1 MRHYPITVLKFG
13 SSVLGCEADLSKAL
27 QEIYRWTR
35 DGHRVVAVVSAIG
48 STTDGLLARAQAYG
62 SGLSDQAVATLV
74 ATGEAMSASLLTLA
88 LERSGIKS
96 AVVDEVRLGLQTH
109 GPLLNAEPCGI
120 DVPRLLSILENASV
134 AVVPGFVGRQ
144 EDGTLSLLG
153 RGGSDLT
160 AVFVAHHLGAE
171 RCRLIKDVNG
181 IFEYDPADTVNVPRR
196 YSTVTWTQ
204 AVRVGNGVVQPRAI
218 EFAEQHGLTI
228 EVATLN
234 SDSPTLICG
243 LPISFADEF
252 PSAAPLRIG
261 LLGAG
266 TVGLGVYRTLAAH
279 PETFAVRQV
288 AVRHLDREDGIPSE
302 LLTHDPW
309 EVVNSDCEVIIELIG
324 GLSPAKELIEAALKA
339 GKHVITAN
347 KLVVSRNGKQLRRIA
362 DFAGVQLLYS
372 AAVGG
377 GVPMLEQVGRIAQSS
392 GIRTLHG
399 VVNGTTNFILDRLAQ
414 GLSRE
419 AALAEAQRLGFAEQN
434 PTSDL
439 DGSDAAHKLALLA
452 QTAFGAWLNPAEIER
467 TGIEHFDSDSVQ
479 EAARSGHSV
488 RLVATLSQDKFGVR
502 ARIAPQLVAQTHS
515 FAQTI
520 NEENCLEIESQNGDV
535 VQVRGKGAGRWPT
548 AVSVMADVCDV
559 YRASQLN
566 VADECFAAGRA
577 S

>member
-1 MRHYPITVLKFG
+1 M
-13 SSVLGCEADLSKAL
+13 
-27 QEIYRWTR
+27 
-35 DGHRVVAVVSAIG
+35 
-48 STTDGLLARAQAYG
+48 
-62 SGLSDQAVATLV
+62 ATLV
-74 ATGEAMSASLLTLA
+74 ATGEATSAALLALA
-88 LERSGIKS
+88 LERAGLHSV
-96 AVVDEVRLGLQTH
+96 VVDEVRLGLRTR
-109 GPLLNAEPCGI
+109 GPILNAEPCGI
-120 DVPRLLSILENASV
+120 DVPRVLSVLENASV

-171 RCRLIKDVNG
+171 RCRLVKDVNG
-181 IFEYDPADTVNVPRR
+181 IFEHDPADTVNVPRR
-196 YSTVTWTQ
+196 YSTVGWAQ

-243 LPISFADEF
+243 LPISFADQF
-252 PSAAPLRIG
+252 PSATPLRVG

-279 PETFAVRQV
+279 PETFDIRRVAVRQ
-288 AVRHLDREDGIPSE
+288 LEREDGIPPA

-309 EVVNSDCEVIIELIG
+309 EVVSSDCDVIIELIG
-324 GLSPAKELIEAALKA
+324 GLSPAKELIEAALKS

-347 KLVVSRNGKQLRRIA
+347 KLVVSRHGKQLRRIA
-362 DFAGVQLLYS
+362 EFVGVQLLYS

-377 GVPMLEQVGRIAQSS
+377 GVPMLEQVSRIAQTS

-399 VVNGTTNFILDRLAQ
+399 VVNGTTNFILDRLAE

-419 AALAEAQRLGFAEQN
+419 DALGEAQRLGFAEKD

-452 QTAFGAWLNPAEIER
+452 QTAFGAWLNPADIER
-467 TGIEHFDSDSVQ
+467 TGVEHFDSDAVQ
-479 EAARSGHSV
+479 DAARSGHSV
-488 RLVATLSQDKFGVR
+488 RLVATLSQGEFGLR
-502 ARIAPQLVAQTHS
+502 ASIAPQLFEHTHA

-520 NEENCLEIESQNGDV
+520 NEENCLEIESQSGDV

-548 AVSVMADVCDV
+548 AVSVMADVCDI
-559 YRASQLN
+559 YRAQQLG
-566 VADECFAAGRA
+566 VAEEFLVAGRA

>member
-1 MRHYPITVLKFG
+1 MRRYPITVLKFG
-13 SSVLGCEADLSKAL
+13 SSVLRCEADLSKAV

-48 STTDGLLARAQAYG
+48 STTDSLLARARTYG
-62 SGLSDQAVATLV
+62 SDLSDEAVATLV
-74 ATGEAMSASLLTLA
+74 ATGEATSAALLTLA

-96 AVVDEVRLGLQTH
+96 AVVDEVRLGLQTR
-109 GPLLNAEPCGI
+109 GPVLNAEPCGI
-120 DVPRLLSILENASV
+120 DVPRVLSILENASV

-144 EDGTLSLLG
+144 ADGTLSLLG

-160 AVFVAHHLGAE
+160 AVFVAHHLQAA

-181 IFEYDPADTVNVPRR
+181 IFEHDPADTVNVPRR

-234 SDSPTLICG
+234 SDSPTLICA
-243 LPISFADEF
+243 LPISFADQF
-252 PSAAPLRIG
+252 PSATPLRVG

-279 PETFAVRQV
+279 PETFDVTGV
-288 AVRHLDREDGIPSE
+288 AVRRLEREDGIPLA

-309 EVVNSDCEVIIELIG
+309 EVVSSDCDVIIELIG
-324 GLSPAKELIEAALKA
+324 GLSPARELIEAALKS

-347 KLVVSRNGKQLRRIA
+347 KLVVSRYGKHLRRTA

-377 GVPMLEQVGRIAQSS
+377 GVPMLEQVGRIAQTSS
-392 GIRTLHG
+392 IRTLHG
-399 VVNGTTNFILDRLAQ
+399 VVNGTTNFILDRLAE

-419 AALAEAQRLGFAEQN
+419 EALAEAQRLGFAEQD

-452 QTAFGAWLNPAEIER
+452 QTAFGAWLNPADIER
-467 TGIEHFDSDSVQ
+467 TGIEQFDGESVQ
-479 EAARSGHSV
+479 DAARSGRAV
-488 RLVATLSQDKFGVR
+488 RLVASLSQDKYGLR
-502 ARIAPQLVAQTHS
+502 ARIAPQLFEHTHA

-520 NEENCLEIESQNGDV
+520 NEENCLQIESQSGEV

-548 AVSVMADVCDV
+548 AVSVMADVCDI

>member
-1 MRHYPITVLKFG
+1 MI
-13 SSVLGCEADLSKAL
+13 
-27 QEIYRWTR
+27 
-35 DGHRVVAVVSAIG
+35 
-48 STTDGLLARAQAYG
+48 
-62 SGLSDQAVATLV
+62 
-74 ATGEAMSASLLTLA
+74 
-88 LERSGIKS
+88 
-96 AVVDEVRLGLQTH
+96 DEVRLGLRTR
-109 GPLLNAEPCGI
+109 GPVLSAEPCGI
-120 DVPRLLSILENASV
+120 DVSQILSVLDNAAV

-144 EDGTLSLLG
+144 EDGTVSLLG

-160 AVFVAHHLGAE
+160 AVFAAHHLRAE

-181 IFEYDPADTVNVPRR
+181 IFEHDPADIVNVPRR
-196 YSTVTWTQ
+196 YSTVGWAQ
-204 AVRVGNGVVQPRAI
+204 AARVGNGVVQPRAI

-252 PSAAPLRIG
+252 ASAAPLRVG

-279 PETFAVRQV
+279 PETFDVRRV
-288 AVRHLDREDGIPSE
+288 AVRRLEREDEIPPA

-309 EVVNSDCEVIIELIG
+309 EVASSDCDVIIELIG
-324 GLSPAKELIEAALKA
+324 GLSPARELIEAALKS

-347 KLVVSRNGKQLRRIA
+347 KLVVSRYGKHLRRIA
-362 DFAGVQLLYS
+362 EFAGVQLLYS

-377 GVPMLEQVGRIAQSS
+377 GVPMLEQVSRVAQAG

-399 VVNGTTNFILDRLAQ
+399 VVNGTTNFILDRLAE
-414 GLSRE
+414 GFSRE
-419 AALAEAQRLGFAEQN
+419 EALGEAQRLGFAEQD
-434 PTSDL
+434 PTADL
-439 DGSDAAHKLALLA
+439 DGSDAANKLALLA
-452 QTAFGAWLNPAEIER
+452 QTAFGAWLNPADIER
-467 TGIEHFDSDSVQ
+467 TGIEQFDSEAVQ
-479 EAARSGHSV
+479 DAARSGHSV
-488 RLVATLSQDKFGVR
+488 RLVASLSHDGYRVR
-502 ARIAPQLVAQTHS
+502 ARIAPQLFAHTHA

-520 NEENCLEIESQNGDV
+520 NEENCLEIESQSGDV

-548 AVSVMADVCDV
+548 TVSVMADVCDI
-559 YRASQLN
+559 YRVQQLG

>member
-1 MRHYPITVLKFG
+1 MCRYPIAVLKFG
-13 SSVLGCEADLSKAL
+13 SSVLACEADVSKAV

-48 STTDGLLARAQAYG
+48 PTTDALLARARTYG
-62 SGLSDQAVATLV
+62 SNLSDEAVATLV
-74 ATGEAMSASLLTLA
+74 ATGEATSAALLTLA
-88 LERSGIKS
+88 LERAGLHSV
-96 AVVDEVRLGLQTH
+96 VVDEVRLGLRTH
-109 GPLLNAEPCGI
+109 GPLLNAEPCAI
-120 DVPRLLSILENASV
+120 EVPRLLGILNNASV

-160 AVFVAHHLGAE
+160 AVFVAHHLRAD
-171 RCRLIKDVNG
+171 RCRLVKDVNG
-181 IFEYDPADTVNVPRR
+181 IYEHDPANTVNLPRR
-196 YSTVTWTQ
+196 YSTVSWAQ

-218 EFAEQHGLTI
+218 EFAGQHGLAI

-243 LPISFADEF
+243 LPISFADQP

-279 PETFAVRQV
+279 PETFDVRRV
-288 AVRHLDREDGIPSE
+288 AVRRLQREDEIPQR

-309 EVVNSDCEVIIELIG
+309 ELVSSDCEVVIELIG
-324 GLSPAKELIEAALKA
+324 GLFPAKELIEAALKS

-347 KLVVSRNGKQLRRIA
+347 KLVVGRYGKHLRRIA
-362 DFAGVQLLYS
+362 GSAGVQLLYS

-377 GVPMLEQVGRIAQSS
+377 GVPMLEQVARIARTN

-399 VVNGTTNFILDRLAQ
+399 VVNGTTNFILDRLAE

-419 AALAEAQRLGFAEQN
+419 EALGEAQRLGFAEQD

-452 QTAFGAWLNPAEIER
+452 QTAFGVWLNPADIER
-467 TGIEHFDSDSVQ
+467 IGIEHFDCECVQ
-479 EAARSGHSV
+479 DIARSGRAV
-488 RLVATLSQDKFGVR
+488 RLVASLSRDAFGLR
-502 ARIAPQLVAQTHS
+502 ARIAPQLFERAHT
-515 FAQTI
+515 FARTI
-520 NEENCLEIESQNGDV
+520 NEENCLEIESQNGEV
-535 VQVRGKGAGRWPT
+535 VHVRGKGAGRWPT

-559 YRASQLN
+559 YRAQHLSI
-566 VADECFAAGRA
+566 ADECFTAGRA

>member
-1 MRHYPITVLKFG
+1 MHRYPITVLKFG
-13 SSVLGCEADLSKAL
+13 SSVLGCEADLSKAV

-48 STTDGLLARAQAYG
+48 STTDSLLAQARTYG
-62 SGLSDQAVATLV
+62 ANLSDEAVATLV
-74 ATGEAMSASLLTLA
+74 ATGEATSAALLALA
-88 LERSGIKS
+88 LERAGLHSV
-96 AVVDEVRLGLQTH
+96 VVDEVRLGLRTH
-109 GPLLNAEPCGI
+109 GPVLNAEPCGI
-120 DVPRLLSILENASV
+120 DVPRVLSVLEHASV

-171 RCRLIKDVNG
+171 RCRLVKDVNG
-181 IFEYDPADTVNVPRR
+181 IFEHDPADTVNVPRR
-196 YSTVTWTQ
+196 YSTVSWAQ

-218 EFAEQHGLTI
+218 EFAELHGLTI

-243 LPISFADEF
+243 LPNSFADPF
-252 PSAAPLRIG
+252 ASATPLRVG

-279 PETFAVRQV
+279 PETFDIRRVAVRQ
-288 AVRHLDREDGIPSE
+288 LEREDGIPPA

-309 EVVNSDCEVIIELIG
+309 AVVSSDCDVIIELIG
-324 GLSPAKELIEAALKA
+324 GLSPAKELIEAALKS

-347 KLVVSRNGKQLRRIA
+347 KLVVSRHGKQLRRIA
-362 DFAGVQLLYS
+362 EFAGVQLLYS

-377 GVPMLEQVGRIAQSS
+377 GVPMLEQVGRIAQTS

-399 VVNGTTNFILDRLAQ
+399 VVNGTTNFILDRLAE

-419 AALAEAQRLGFAEQN
+419 DALGEAQRLGFAEQD

-452 QTAFGAWLNPAEIER
+452 QTAFGAWLNPADIER
-467 TGIEHFDSDSVQ
+467 TGIEHFDCEAVQ
-479 EAARSGHSV
+479 DAARSGHSV
-488 RLVATLSQDKFGVR
+488 RLVASLSQDKFGLK
-502 ARIAPQLVAQTHS
+502 ARIAPQLFAHTHA

-520 NEENCLEIESQNGDV
+520 NEENCLEIESQSGDV

-559 YRASQLN
+559 YRAQQVG
-566 VADECFAAGRA
+566 VAGEFLVAGRA

>member
-1 MRHYPITVLKFG
+1 M
-13 SSVLGCEADLSKAL
+13 
-27 QEIYRWTR
+27 
-35 DGHRVVAVVSAIG
+35 
-48 STTDGLLARAQAYG
+48 
-62 SGLSDQAVATLV
+62 
-74 ATGEAMSASLLTLA
+74 
-88 LERSGIKS
+88 
-96 AVVDEVRLGLQTH
+96 
-109 GPLLNAEPCGI
+109 
-120 DVPRLLSILENASV
+120 
-134 AVVPGFVGRQ
+134 VPGFVGRQ

-171 RCRLIKDVNG
+171 RCRLVKDVNG
-181 IFEYDPADTVNVPRR
+181 IFEHDPADKVNVPRR
-196 YSTVTWTQ
+196 YSTVGWAQ

-218 EFAEQHGLTI
+218 EFAELHGLTI

-243 LPISFADEF
+243 LPISFADQF
-252 PSAAPLRIG
+252 PSATPLRVG

-279 PETFAVRQV
+279 PETFDIRRV
-288 AVRHLDREDGIPSE
+288 AVRRLEREDGIPPV

-309 EVVNSDCEVIIELIG
+309 EVVSSDCDVIIELIG
-324 GLSPAKELIEAALKA
+324 GLSPAKELIEAALKS

-347 KLVVSRNGKQLRRIA
+347 KLVVSRHGKQLRRIA
-362 DFAGVQLLYS
+362 EFAGVQLLYS

-377 GVPMLEQVGRIAQSS
+377 GVPMLEQVGRIAQTS

-399 VVNGTTNFILDRLAQ
+399 VVNGTTNFILDRLAE

-419 AALAEAQRLGFAEQN
+419 DALGEAQRLGFAEQD

-452 QTAFGAWLNPAEIER
+452 QTAFGAWLNPADIER
-467 TGIEHFDSDSVQ
+467 TGIEHFDSEAVQ
-479 EAARSGHSV
+479 DAARSGRSV
-488 RLVATLSQDKFGVR
+488 RLVASLSQDKFGLR
-502 ARIAPQLVAQTHS
+502 ARIAPQLFARTHA

-520 NEENCLEIESQNGDV
+520 NEENCLEIESQSGDV

-548 AVSVMADVCDV
+548 AVSVMADVCDI
-559 YRASQLN
+559 YRAQQVG
-566 VADECFAAGRA
+566 VADELLVTGRA

>member
-1 MRHYPITVLKFG
+1 MHRYPITVLKFG
-13 SSVLGCEADLSKAL
+13 SSVLCCEADLSKAV

-35 DGHRVVAVVSAIG
+35 GGHRVVAVVSAIG
-48 STTDGLLARAQAYG
+48 STTDSLLARAQTYG
-62 SGLSDQAVATLV
+62 PNLSDEAVATLV
-74 ATGEAMSASLLTLA
+74 ATGEATSAALLALA
-88 LERSGIKS
+88 LERAGLRSV
-96 AVVDEVRLGLQTH
+96 VVDEVRLGLRTR
-109 GPLLNAEPCGI
+109 GPVLNAEPCGI
-120 DVPRLLSILENASV
+120 DVPRLLSVLENASV

-171 RCRLIKDVNG
+171 RCRLVKDVNG
-181 IFEYDPADTVNVPRR
+181 IFEHDPADKVNVPRR
-196 YSTVTWTQ
+196 YSTVGWAQ

-243 LPISFADEF
+243 LPITFADQF
-252 PSAAPLRIG
+252 PSATPLRVG

-279 PETFAVRQV
+279 PETFDVRRV
-288 AVRHLDREDGIPSE
+288 AVRRLEREDGIPPA

-309 EVVNSDCEVIIELIG
+309 EVVSSDCDVIIELIG
-324 GLSPAKELIEAALKA
+324 GLSPARELIEAALKS

-347 KLVVSRNGKQLRRIA
+347 KLVVSRHGKQLRRIA
-362 DFAGVQLLYS
+362 EFAGVQLLYS

-377 GVPMLEQVGRIAQSS
+377 GVPMLEQVGRIAQTS

-399 VVNGTTNFILDRLAQ
+399 VVNGTTNFILDRLAE

-419 AALAEAQRLGFAEQN
+419 DALGEAQRLGFAEQD

-452 QTAFGAWLNPAEIER
+452 QTAFGAWLNPADIER
-467 TGIEHFDSDSVQ
+467 TGIEHFDRDAVQ
-479 EAARSGHSV
+479 DAARAGRSV
-488 RLVATLSQDKFGVR
+488 RLVASLSQDKFGLR
-502 ARIAPQLVAQTHS
+502 ARIAPQLFEHTHA

-520 NEENCLEIESQNGDV
+520 NEENCLEIESQSGDV

-548 AVSVMADVCDV
+548 AVSVMADVCDI
-559 YRASQLN
+559 YRAQQLG
-566 VADECFAAGRA
+566 VADELLVTGRA

>member
-1 MRHYPITVLKFG
+1 MHRYPITVLKFG
-13 SSVLGCEADLSKAL
+13 SSVLCCEADLSKAV

-48 STTDGLLARAQAYG
+48 STTDSLVARAQTYG
-62 SGLSDQAVATLV
+62 SNLSDEAVAMLV
-74 ATGEAMSASLLTLA
+74 ATGEATSAALLTLA
-88 LERSGIKS
+88 LERAGLHSV
-96 AVVDEVRLGLQTH
+96 VVDEVRLGLRTR
-109 GPLLNAEPCGI
+109 GPILNAEPCGI
-120 DVPRLLSILENASV
+120 DVPRVLSILENASV

-171 RCRLIKDVNG
+171 RCRLVKDVNG
-181 IFEYDPADTVNVPRR
+181 IFEHDPADKVNVPRR
-196 YSTVTWTQ
+196 YSTVSWAQ

-243 LPISFADEF
+243 LPISFADQF
-252 PSAAPLRIG
+252 PSATPLRVG

-279 PETFAVRQV
+279 PETFDIRRIAVRQ
-288 AVRHLDREDGIPSE
+288 LEREDGIPPA

-309 EVVNSDCEVIIELIG
+309 EVVSSDCDVIIELIG
-324 GLSPAKELIEAALKA
+324 GLSPARELIEAALKS

-347 KLVVSRNGKQLRRIA
+347 KLVVSRHGKQLRRIA
-362 DFAGVQLLYS
+362 EFAGVQLLYS

-377 GVPMLEQVGRIAQSS
+377 GVPMLEQVSRIAQSS

-399 VVNGTTNFILDRLAQ
+399 VVNGTTNFILDRLAE

-419 AALAEAQRLGFAEQN
+419 DALGEAQRLGFAEQD

-452 QTAFGAWLNPAEIER
+452 QTAFGAWLNPADIER
-467 TGIEHFDSDSVQ
+467 TGIEYFDSEAVRD
-479 EAARSGHSV
+479 AARSGHSV
-488 RLVATLSQDKFGVR
+488 RLVASLSRGEFGLR
-502 ARIAPQLVAQTHS
+502 ARIAPQLFAHTHA

-520 NEENCLEIESQNGDV
+520 NEENCLEIESQSGDV

-548 AVSVMADVCDV
+548 AVSVMADVCDI
-559 YRASQLN
+559 YRAQQLG
-566 VADECFAAGRA
+566 VAEEFLVAGRA

>member
-1 MRHYPITVLKFG
+1 MRRHPITVLKFG
-13 SSVLGCEADLSKAL
+13 SSVLCCEADLSKAV

-48 STTDGLLARAQAYG
+48 STTDALLARARTYG
-62 SGLSDQAVATLV
+62 ANLSDEAVATLV
-74 ATGEAMSASLLTLA
+74 ATGEATSAALLTLT
-88 LERSGIKS
+88 LERAGVHS
-96 AVVDEVRLGLQTH
+96 VVLDEVRLGLRTR
-109 GPLLNAEPCGI
+109 GPLLNAEPCAI
-120 DVPRLLSILENASV
+120 DVPRLLSALENASV
-134 AVVPGFVGRQ
+134 VVVPGFVGRQ

-160 AVFVAHHLGAE
+160 AIFVAHHLRAE
-171 RCRLIKDVNG
+171 RCRLVKDVNG
-181 IFEYDPADTVNVPRR
+181 IFEHDPADTVNVPRR
-196 YSTVTWTQ
+196 YRTVSWAQ

-218 EFAEQHGLTI
+218 EFAGQHGLTI

-234 SDSPTLICG
+234 SDLPTLICG
-243 LPISFADEF
+243 LPITFADEL
-252 PSAAPLRIG
+252 PSGPPLRVG

-279 PETFAVRQV
+279 PETFEVRRV
-288 AVRHLDREDGIPSE
+288 AVRRLEREDGIAPV

-309 EVVNSDCEVIIELIG
+309 EVIASDCEVIVELIG
-324 GLSPAKELIEAALKA
+324 GLSPARELIEAALKS

-347 KLVVSRNGKQLRRIA
+347 KLVVSRYGKQLYRLA
-362 DFAGVQLLYS
+362 DFAGVRLLHS

-377 GVPMLEQVGRIAQSS
+377 GVPMLEQVGRIAQAG

-399 VVNGTTNFILDRLAQ
+399 VVNGTTNFILDRLAE

-419 AALAEAQRLGFAEQN
+419 EALREAQRLGFAEQD

-439 DGSDAAHKLALLA
+439 DGSDAAYKLALLA
-452 QTAFGAWLNPAEIER
+452 QSAFGAWLNPADIDR
-467 TGIEHFDSDSVQ
+467 TGIEQFDCEAVQ
-479 EAARSGHSV
+479 DAARSGRSV
-488 RLVATLSQDKFGVR
+488 RLVASLSQDKFGLK
-502 ARIAPQLVAQTHS
+502 ARIAPQFFERTHA

-520 NEENCLEIESQNGDV
+520 NEENCLEIESQSGDV

-548 AVSVMADVCDV
+548 AVSVMADVCDI
-559 YRASQLN
+559 YRAQQLGI
-566 VADECFAAGRA
+566 ADECFAAGRA